1 MSKKIK
7 ITPKFLDC
15 VKKGILE
22 CGSRL
27 QYANLIDVAHTTV
40 RDWMEGKTE
49 YVRADVYSRVIQQK
63 SCNNNMFDQEHD
75 LKEEVRRKQHIG
87 QVLRAIREL
96 RNLSCPDIAREYRI
110 SYPVIYDYESGRSFP
125 RFHNARELFTALK
138 VDPEIFL
145 KYSSDLESAPEELAE
160 LIIRDSE
167 ESYDKFPS
175 IGKVLRAIRK
185 ARGYSAEEIAE
196 KIQINPQTIY
206 GYEQGKYFPKTKNL
220 NMLCSTLRIDPL
232 FVMQYDSDLSF
243 ASPDQAALYI
253 IKKSEE
259 SEKKADDSEDEP
271 ESELNETDPFDKMI
285 LEAVRQGLKNLTT
298 EEKTIFFRN
307 TVNFT
312 TNKIKEAFYR
322 K

>member
-1 MSKKIK
+1 MNRK
-7 ITPKFLDC
+7 ITARL
-15 VKKGILE
+15 KKEI
-22 CGSRL
+22 
-27 QYANLIDVAHTTV
+27 
-40 RDWMEGKTE
+40 
-49 YVRADVYSRVIQQK
+49 
-63 SCNNNMFDQEHD
+63 
-75 LKEEVRRKQHIG
+75 RRKQHIG

-110 SYPVIYDYESGRSFP
+110 SYPVIYDYENGRSFP
-125 RFHNARELFTALK
+125 RYHNARELFTALK

-145 KYSSDLESAPEELAE
+145 KYSSDLESDPEELAE

-167 ESYDKFPS
+167 ESYDNFHS
-175 IGKVLRAIRK
+175 IGKVLRAIRHL
-185 ARGYSAEEIAE
+185 RGLSAETIAKSFGISE
-196 KIQINPQTIY
+196 QCIY
-206 GYEQGKYFPKTKNL
+206 GYEQGKCFPKTKNL
-220 NMLCSTLRIDPL
+220 NILCSALRIDPL
-232 FVMQYDSDLSF
+232 FVRQYDSDLSF

-259 SEKKADDSEDEP
+259 SEKKAEDSEDEP
-271 ESELNETDPFDKMI
+271 ESELNETDPFDNMI
-285 LEAVRQGLKNLTT
+285 LEAVRQGLKNLTP

>member
-1 MSKKIK
+1 
-7 ITPKFLDC
+7 
-15 VKKGILE
+15 
-22 CGSRL
+22 
-27 QYANLIDVAHTTV
+27 
-40 RDWMEGKTE
+40 
-49 YVRADVYSRVIQQK
+49 
-63 SCNNNMFDQEHD
+63 
-75 LKEEVRRKQHIG
+75 
-87 QVLRAIREL
+87 
-96 RNLSCPDIAREYRI
+96 
-110 SYPVIYDYESGRSFP
+110 
-125 RFHNARELFTALK
+125 
-138 VDPEIFL
+138 
-145 KYSSDLESAPEELAE
+145 
-160 LIIRDSE
+160 
-167 ESYDKFPS
+167 
-175 IGKVLRAIRK
+175 
-185 ARGYSAEEIAE
+185 
-196 KIQINPQTIY
+196 
-206 GYEQGKYFPKTKNL
+206 
-220 NMLCSTLRIDPL
+220 MLCSTLRIDPL